1 MKFGR
6 FIEAIDWFI
15 PESTKSERIEL
26 TVARN
31 FVFTHIAGPL
41 LCQSISVFLY
51 MTDPH
56 RGFACWTIIIG
67 IWGFWML
74 PLALKLFGKL
84 APVAT
89 ISFEMLSFAALFGAF
104 FYGGVSS
111 PFLPWLLVS
120 LLLGFFYLS
129 NRPLM
134 VIGLFVGNIGAFA
147 LSYFLFGFQELV
159 PASQLSTVGWISILS
174 AIIYMSWMA
183 IFYANIMS
191 MRSELEREGER
202 HAATAV
208 RLVRA
213 KELADAANRG
223 KSIFLSKMS
232 HEFRTPLNAVIG
244 YSEILLE
251 DVEMSGASREQKG
264 DLERINAAGKHLLSL
279 VTDVLDISKIES
291 NLIELKNET
300 FNVASLIDDIVA
312 TCRPML
318 TANQNRLVVQCPAD
332 LGAATTDQTKL
343 RQAALNL
350 MSNAAKFTKEGA
362 ITLSAARERKASG
375 DWIEIRVSDTGIGLS
390 KEEMAK
396 LFENFTQASV
406 ETSRKY
412 GGTGLGLAISQRFC
426 ALMGGGIAVTSEVGH
441 GSVFS
446 ICVPANRGGSVES
459 NVAAV
464 GQRSGSPELALAR

>member
-1 MKFGR
+1 MNFGH
-6 FIEAIDWFI
+6 FIRAIDWFI
-15 PESTKSERIEL
+15 PEATKSERIEL

-31 FVFTHIAGPL
+31 FVFTHLAGPL

-56 RGFACWTIIIG
+56 PGFACWTMIIG
-67 IWGFWML
+67 VWGFWIL

-111 PFLPWLLVS
+111 PFLPWVLVS
-120 LLLGFFYLS
+120 LLLGFFYLAD
-129 NRPLM
+129 RPLM
-134 VIGLFVGNIGAFA
+134 VMGLFVGNIGAFA
-147 LSYFLFGFQELV
+147 AAYFLFGFQELV

-174 AIIYMSWMA
+174 AIVYMSWMA
-183 IFYANIMS
+183 IFYANIIS

-202 HAATAV
+202 HAATAI

-251 DVEMSGASREQKG
+251 DAEMSGASERMG
-264 DLERINAAGKHLLSL
+264 DLGRINAAGKHLLSL

-291 NLIELKNET
+291 STIELKNET
-300 FNVASLIDDIVA
+300 FNVASLIDEIVS

-318 TANQNRLVVQCPAD
+318 TAGKNRLVVQCPAE
-332 LGAATTDQTKL
+332 LGSATTDQTKL

-350 MSNAAKFTKEGA
+350 MSNAAKFTKEGT
-362 ITLSAARERKASG
+362 IVLSAAREREASG

-390 KEEMAK
+390 KEEISR
-396 LFENFTQASV
+396 LFTNFSQASV
-406 ETSRKY
+406 ETSREY
-412 GGTGLGLAISQRFC
+412 GGTGLGLAISQKFC
-426 ALMGGGIAVTSEVGH
+426 VLMGGGITVTSDVGH
-441 GSVFS
+441 GAVFS
-446 ICVPANRGGSVES
+446 LRVPANKVGSTGLI
-459 NVAAV
+459 AV
-464 GQRSGSPELALAR
+464 PVGEPASSPALAMAH

>member
-1 MKFGR
+1 MKFGH
-6 FIEAIDWFI
+6 FIQAIDWFI
-15 PESTKSERIEL
+15 PEATKSERIEL

-31 FVFTHIAGPL
+31 FVFTHLAGPL

-56 RGFACWTIIIG
+56 PGFACWTIIIG

-74 PLALKLFGKL
+74 PLALKLFGRL

-129 NRPLM
+129 DRPLM
-134 VIGLFVGNIGAFA
+134 VMGLFVGNIGAFA
-147 LSYFLFGFQELV
+147 VAYFLFGFQELV

-202 HAATAV
+202 HAATAI

-251 DVEMSGASREQKG
+251 DAEMSGASERKG

-300 FNVASLIDDIVA
+300 FNVASLIEDIVS
-312 TCRPML
+312 TCRPMV
-318 TANQNRLVVQCPAD
+318 TAGQSRLVVQCPVD
-332 LGAATTDQTKL
+332 LGSATTDQTKL

-350 MSNAAKFTKEGA
+350 MSNAAKFTKEGT
-362 ITLSAARERKASG
+362 IVLSATRERKESG

-390 KEEMAK
+390 KEELAR
-396 LFENFTQASV
+396 LFEDFAQASI

-412 GGTGLGLAISQRFC
+412 GGTGLGLAISQKFC

-446 ICVPANRGGSVES
+446 ICIPANRSSSTDSIAGPTV
-459 NVAAV
+459 
-464 GQRSGSPELALAR
+464 QRTGASEFALAV

>member
-1 MKFGR
+1 MNFGH
-6 FIEAIDWFI
+6 FIQAIDWFI
-15 PESTKSERIEL
+15 PEATKSERIEL

-31 FVFTHIAGPL
+31 FVFTHVAGPL
-41 LCQSISVFLY
+41 MAQSICVFLY
-51 MTDPH
+51 MTDP
-56 RGFACWTIIIG
+56 RPGFACWTMIIC
-67 IWGFWML
+67 IWGFLLL
-74 PLALKLFGKL
+74 PPALKLFGKL
-84 APVAT
+84 APVAVV
-89 ISFEMLSFAALFGAF
+89 SVELLSFAALFGAF

-120 LLLGFFYLS
+120 LLLGFFYLAD
-129 NRPLM
+129 RPLM
-134 VIGLFVGNIGAFA
+134 VMGLFVGNIGIFA
-147 LSYFLFGFQELV
+147 LAYFLFGFQQVV

-174 AIIYMSWMA
+174 AIVYMSWMA

-202 HAATAV
+202 HAATAI

-251 DVEMSGASREQKG
+251 DAEMSGATERKG

-300 FNVASLIDDIVA
+300 FKVASLIDDIVA
-312 TCRPML
+312 TCRPMV
-318 TANQNRLVVQCPAD
+318 TTGQNRLVVQCPAE
-332 LGAATTDQTKL
+332 LGSATTDQTKL

-350 MSNAAKFTKEGA
+350 MSNAAKFTKGGT
-362 ITLSAARERKASG
+362 IVLSAARERRASG

-390 KEEMAK
+390 KEEMAR
-396 LFENFTQASV
+396 LFENFAQASI

-412 GGTGLGLAISQRFC
+412 GGTGLGLAISQKFC

-446 ICVPANRGGSVES
+446 ICVPANACGSTEP
-459 NVAAV
+459 AV
-464 GQRSGSPELALAR
+464 LATNQATGASELALAR

>member
-1 MKFGR
+1 
-6 FIEAIDWFI
+6 
-15 PESTKSERIEL
+15 
-26 TVARN
+26 
-31 FVFTHIAGPL
+31 
-41 LCQSISVFLY
+41 
-51 MTDPH
+51 
-56 RGFACWTIIIG
+56 
-67 IWGFWML
+67 
-74 PLALKLFGKL
+74 
-84 APVAT
+84 
-89 ISFEMLSFAALFGAF
+89 
-104 FYGGVSS
+104 VSS

-120 LLLGFFYLS
+120 VLLGFFYLAD
-129 NRPLM
+129 RPLM
-134 VIGLFVGNIGAFA
+134 VVGMFVVNIGAFA
-147 LSYFLFGFQELV
+147 LAYFLFGFQQLV
-159 PASQLSTVGWISILS
+159 PESQLSTVGCVSILS
-174 AIIYMSWMA
+174 AIVYMSWMA

-202 HAATAV
+202 HSATAV

-251 DVEMSGASREQKG
+251 DAEMSGASERKG

-300 FNVASLIDDIVA
+300 FNVASLIDDIIS
-312 TCRPML
+312 TCRPMV
-318 TANQNRLVVQCPAD
+318 TAGKNRLVVQCPAE
-332 LGAATTDQTKL
+332 LGSATTDQTKL

-350 MSNAAKFTKEGA
+350 MSNAAKFTKEGT
-362 ITLSAARERKASG
+362 IVLSAARERKPSG

-390 KEEMAK
+390 KEEMSR
-396 LFENFTQASV
+396 LFENFFQASA
-406 ETSRKY
+406 ETSKQY

-426 ALMGGGIAVTSEVGH
+426 ALMGGGIAVTSEVGR

-446 ICVPANRGGSVES
+446 ICVPANRGGSTDS
-459 NVAAV
+459 IGFAAA
-464 GQRSGSPELALAR
+464 SGMGTPNLALAH